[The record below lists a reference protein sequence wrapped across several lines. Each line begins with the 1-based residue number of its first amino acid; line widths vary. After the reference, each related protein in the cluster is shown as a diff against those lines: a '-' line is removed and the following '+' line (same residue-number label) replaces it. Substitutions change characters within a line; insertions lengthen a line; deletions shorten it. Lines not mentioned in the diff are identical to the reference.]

1 MAVESVTEAA
11 MNWGTVSGASMVGM
25 VISLLLSVGLPI
37 FLGVFIYK
45 KTRAWVP
52 AFFIGCG
59 IFVGFAMI
67 LEQICHAIVLT
78 VTGSVIRDNLWLYAI
93 YGGLAA
99 ALFEECGRWIA
110 MKFCLKKH
118 LTRENALMYGAGH
131 GGIEAF
137 LILGMS
143 SMSNLLTAAMI
154 NGGLMEKTMTALEP
168 AQQEVTYHQLSV
180 LWTTPAY
187 QFYLA
192 PVERISAIALQIALS
207 CIQCG
212 EDRQKAASGSSLR
225 TAFRSGLSAC
235 GVCLYDSYMGIGAG
249 TVVGGCSDLC
259 SGIPI
264 GICTDG
270 REKGLTETKTSR

>member
-1 MAVESVTEAA
+1 MAVTNVTETT
-11 MNWGTVSGASMVGM
+11 MIWGTVSGASMAGM

-37 FLGVFIYK
+37 FLCIFIYK
-45 KTRAWVP
+45 KTKAWMP

-67 LEQICHAIVLT
+67 LEQICHTIVLT
-78 VTGSVIRDNLWLYAI
+78 VTGSIIRDNIWLYAI

-99 ALFEECGRWIA
+99 ALFEETGRLIA

-137 LILGMS
+137 LILGLS

-154 NGGLMEKTMTALEP
+154 NGGLMEKTMSVLEP
-168 AQQEVTYHQLSV
+168 AQQELSYNQLSV

-187 QFYLA
+187 QFFLA

-207 CIQCG
+207 ILVFSAVKTG
-212 EDRQKAASGSSLR
+212 KKLHLAA
-225 TAFRSGLSAC
+225 AFGLHFA
-235 GVCLYDSYMGIGAG
+235 VDFL
-249 TVVGGCSDLC
+249 TVVCASA
-259 SGIPI
+259 IPTWALELGLLVI
-264 GICTDG
+264 VAVICVGVYKLVYART
-270 REKGLTETKTSR
+270 TEDKA

>member
-1 MAVESVTEAA
+1 MQ
-11 MNWGTVSGASMVGM
+11 WGTVSGASMAGM
-25 VISLLLSVGLPI
+25 VISLLLSVGLPVFLCI
-37 FLGVFIYK
+37 FIHK
-45 KTRAWVP
+45 KTKAWVP

-67 LEQICHAIVLT
+67 LEQILHAIVLT
-78 VTGSVIRDNLWLYAI
+78 LTGSVLQDNIWLYGL

-99 ALFEECGRWIA
+99 ALFEETGRWIA

-143 SMSNLLTAAMI
+143 SMSNLITAAMI
-154 NGGLMEKTMTALEP
+154 NGGLMEKTMTVLDA
-168 AQQEVTYHQLSV
+168 AQQEVTYSQLSV

-207 CIQCG
+207 ILVYSAVKTGKKLYLAAAFGIHFAVDFLTAVCASAIPTWALELGLLVVVAAICVAVYRLLYVQPV
-212 EDRQKAASGSSLR
+212 EKKA
-225 TAFRSGLSAC
+225 
-235 GVCLYDSYMGIGAG
+235 
-249 TVVGGCSDLC
+249 
-259 SGIPI
+259 
-264 GICTDG
+264 
-270 REKGLTETKTSR
+270 

>member
-1 MAVESVTEAA
+1 
-11 MNWGTVSGASMVGM
+11 
-25 VISLLLSVGLPI
+25 
-37 FLGVFIYK
+37 
-45 KTRAWVP
+45 
-52 AFFIGCG
+52 
-59 IFVGFAMI
+59 
-67 LEQICHAIVLT
+67 
-78 VTGSVIRDNLWLYAI
+78 
-93 YGGLAA
+93 
-99 ALFEECGRWIA
+99 

-207 CIQCG
+207 ILVYSAVKTGRKLHFAVDFLTVICAAAIPTWALELGLLLVVAVICVVVYQLVYVQMA
-212 EDRQKAASGSSLR
+212 EKKA
-225 TAFRSGLSAC
+225 
-235 GVCLYDSYMGIGAG
+235 
-249 TVVGGCSDLC
+249 
-259 SGIPI
+259 
-264 GICTDG
+264 
-270 REKGLTETKTSR
+270 